1 MTEPVILRLCR
12 HAIDALSRFAPSW
25 RADDVRREWLGELH
39 ARAYGRSRSDLSR
52 LAQLRL
58 LARCTGAIFFIIWS
72 WKHEWSLDMSTA
84 DVRYGF
90 RMLAR
95 RPVFAVIAIAT
106 LALGIGATTAIF
118 SAVHGILMRP
128 LPYPQPDRLVK
139 ISGVDARR
147 GNQVLGNLSVPD
159 VVDFTRLAT
168 SFEALGAHN
177 LGSFV
182 TVTGGAEAERAPC
195 LLVTSGYFRALGART
210 SLGRLFSADE
220 DRPTPPDVVVISD
233 GFWKRRFGGDP
244 GIVGQ
249 SIVLGGQP
257 SVVIGVLAP
266 GFVHPDPGLDAQPDV
281 FFLLDPD
288 PEVSGRGGRYVR
300 AIARL
305 DEHVSLLTAEA
316 ELKGIAASLEREY
329 AESNSGRSIALL
341 PLAYEVTGDVRTP
354 LVVLQA
360 ATSAILLIVCLNLA
374 NLLLA
379 AGSIRSGELTVRRAL
394 GATRTRVFRQLLTES
409 VILAAIGGGFGLAI
423 AWWGTVALSRLTA
436 ISPFHRDRISLD
448 VTVLLFALAAS
459 LVAGLMFG
467 ALPAVQVARRSDNT
481 TANAFV
487 RHTDSRAAGRL
498 RASLVA
504 IEVALSVALL
514 IGAGLLIRSFWHL
527 THVDPGFHATRL
539 LSFRVAVP
547 SASYDDPK
555 RQVFYD
561 RLYSRI
567 RTLTGVR
574 SVGAVNILPFSG
586 GYSCDGFHL
595 QGQVVA
601 KGQEPCA
608 EVRSASPSYFETMGI
623 ELVEGRLFTER
634 DNNESPRVVVVN
646 QALARQ
652 FFPNEKP
659 IGRRIVYS
667 SRRQN
672 DAREIV
678 GVVRDVR
685 HFGLDREPMPEFY
698 TPQSQPPGYGGM
710 YVVIRYEGD
719 PAPLVPSLRQEVRA
733 LEPDVPLYGVRTIS
747 ELIDQS
753 VADARVRTALLGL
766 FAVLALVLATLGAYG
781 VISVA
786 VSQRTREMG
795 IRMALG
801 ADASH
806 VIRLIV
812 GQGMLPVL
820 AGTIIGLGAAALL
833 ARAIEGLLF
842 NVQPADPITFV
853 LAPIVIVVA
862 GVLAA
867 WLPARRACRV
877 PAADVLR

>member
-1 MTEPVILRLCR
+1 
-12 HAIDALSRFAPSW
+12 
-25 RADDVRREWLGELH
+25 
-39 ARAYGRSRSDLSR
+39 
-52 LAQLRL
+52 
-58 LARCTGAIFFIIWS
+58 
-72 WKHEWSLDMSTA
+72 MSTV

-95 RPVFAVIAIAT
+95 RPVFALIAIAT

-118 SAVHGILMRP
+118 SAVHGVLMRP

-139 ISGVDARR
+139 ISGVDLRR
-147 GNQVLGNLSVPD
+147 GNLALGNLSVPD
-159 VVDFTRLAT
+159 VVDFNRLAT
-168 SFEALGAHN
+168 SFDALGAHN

-182 TVTGGAEAERAPC
+182 TVTGGAEAERAPY

-210 SLGRLFSADE
+210 SLGRLFTADE

-244 GIVGQ
+244 DIVGKP
-249 SIVLGGQP
+249 IVLGGQP
-257 SVVIGVLAP
+257 SVVIGVLAH

-281 FFLLDPD
+281 FALLDPD
-288 PEVSGRGGRYVR
+288 PAVSGRGGRYVR
-300 AIARL
+300 AVARL
-305 DEHVSLLTAEA
+305 DDQVSLQTAEA
-316 ELKGIAASLEREY
+316 ELKGIAASLEREHT
-329 AESNSGRSIALL
+329 ETNNGRSITMR
-341 PLAYEVTGDVRTP
+341 PLAFEVTGDVRTAFM
-354 LVVLQA
+354 VLQA
-360 ATSAILLIVCLNLA
+360 ATCAILLIVCLNLA

-379 AGSIRSGELTVRRAL
+379 VGSTRSGELTVRRAL
-394 GATRTRVFRQLLTES
+394 GATRTRVMRQLLTES
-409 VILAAIGGGFGLAI
+409 LILASIGGLFGLGI
-423 AWWGTVALSRLTA
+423 AWWGTAALSKLTA
-436 ISPFHRDRISLD
+436 ISPFHRDRITLD
-448 VTVLLFALAAS
+448 STVLLFAFAAS
-459 LVAGLMFG
+459 LVAGLIFG
-467 ALPAVQVARRSDNT
+467 LLPAIQVARRSDI
-481 TANAFV
+481 TAARSFV
-487 RHTDSRAAGRL
+487 RHTDGRAAGRM

-504 IEVALSVALL
+504 IEIALSVALV
-514 IGAGLLIRSFWHL
+514 IGAGLLIRSFWQL

-567 RTLTGVR
+567 RTLTGVQ

-586 GYSCDGFHL
+586 GYSCDGFHV

-601 KGQEPCA
+601 TGQEPCA

-623 ELVEGRLFTER
+623 ELVDGRLFTER
-634 DNNESPRVVVVN
+634 DDASSARVVVVN

-652 FFPNEKP
+652 FFPNENP

-698 TPQSQPPGYGGM
+698 TPQAQPPGYGGM
-710 YVVIRYEGD
+710 FVVIRYDGD

-733 LEPDVPLYGVRTIS
+733 LEPDVPLYSVRTIP

-753 VADARVRTALLGL
+753 IAEARVRTALLGL

-781 VISVA
+781 VISVV
-786 VSQRTREMG
+786 VSQRTREIG

-806 VIRLIV
+806 VMRLIV

-820 AGTIIGLGAAALL
+820 AGTIVGLGAAALL

-842 NVQPADPITFV
+842 DVQPADPITFL
-853 LAPIVIVVA
+853 LAPLVIIVA
-862 GVLAA
+862 GALAV
-867 WLPARRACRV
+867 WQPARRACRI